1 MQQMRTQG
9 SPRLADHAGPTSA
22 LAAAPLP
29 GSTHPSAL
37 GGGGEAPA
45 GDSRR
50 VLVVEDNR
58 DGLETLMALL
68 DMLGYATA
76 GAGDG
81 HEALRVAR
89 EFRPHIVLLDL
100 GLPGMDG
107 YQVAQALRA
116 DPQFQGLFIAALTGW
131 GAEGDRR
138 RTADAGFDA
147 HLTKPVELG
156 ALEATLA
163 RTGP

>member
-1 MQQMRTQG
+1 MPTA
-9 SPRLADHAGPTSA
+9 LADHRFEAPSK
-22 LAAAPLP
+22 LAAMAQAPSSA
-29 GSTHPSAL
+29 ST
-37 GGGGEAPA
+37 GEGDGDKAAA
-45 GDSRR
+45 GRR

-58 DGLETLMALL
+58 DGLETLVALL

-76 GAGDG
+76 GAADG
-81 HEALRVAR
+81 KEALRVAR

-107 YQVAQALRA
+107 YEVAQALRA
-116 DPQFQGLFIAALTGW
+116 DPQFKGLFIAALTGW

-138 RTADAGFDA
+138 RTAEAGFDA

-156 ALEATLA
+156 ALEETLA
-163 RTGP
+163 RIGDR